1 MGYVV
6 SANVMEPNDV
16 KVLKDKQ
23 WPTPT
28 KPEEF
33 RKFQRFV
40 AYYRK
45 LLRYFLKN
53 STTPTNLIYVP
64 SATRST
70 TTMKKKKTIS

>member
-1 MGYVV
+1 MFQRFKDYGIILSPKKCSLFKKTRKYMGYVV

-45 LLRYFLKN
+45 LLRYFF
-53 STTPTNLIYVP
+53 
-64 SATRST
+64 
-70 TTMKKKKTIS
+70 

>member
-45 LLRYFLKN
+45 LLRYFFLKIARL
-53 STTPTNLIYVP
+53 PQILYMYP
-64 SATRST
+64 PQLDPRQR
-70 TTMKKKKTIS
+70 